1 MTRGKVLLGCNG
13 IEDANAGMAGTV
25 LEIGRELSARDWS
38 PVYRFANAK
47 VNYRLERQL
56 TYMRLLTA
64 SLRERPDAA
73 IISSG
78 DGALISALHPR
89 LPLIVHSH
97 GLEHQMREASV
108 AHGLPNMFGRGHR
121 YIREPAVAF
130 SSRRADALVV
140 QTNEQV
146 HSAIEHYGALP
157 ERVLVIPNAV
167 DDAFFD
173 IPRSPAEAPTVLWIG
188 SWIPLKGIATVPSIF
203 SELRRL
209 VPDARLHLLGTG
221 ISSEEVLADFAA
233 AERDSVTVTPRASRD
248 EVREAL
254 SEAHVGLFT
263 SMFEGFGRAIIE
275 TTAAGVPLVST
286 KAGIAADVVNRGNGV
301 LFDDGDYEAAAHALA
316 GYLTNTD
323 SATAHGSAAREASQ
337 RFRWSAVGEQWD
349 ELLVRVVNNHKS

>member
-1 MTRGKVLLGCNG
+1 
-13 IEDANAGMAGTV
+13 MAGTV
-25 LEIGRELSARDWS
+25 LEIGRELRARNWS
-38 PVYRFANAK
+38 PVYGFANAK
-47 VNYRLERQL
+47 VNDRLERQL

-78 DGALISALHPR
+78 DGALVSALHPR

-108 AHGLPNMFGRGHR
+108 AHGLPNTFGRGHR

-146 HSAIEHYGALP
+146 HYAVERYGARP

-173 IPRSPAEAPTVLWIG
+173 IPRRPAEAPTVLWIG
-188 SWIPLKGIATVPSIF
+188 SWIPRKGILALPSIF

-209 VPDARLHLLGTG
+209 APDVRLHLLGTG
-221 ISSEEVLADFAA
+221 STSEEVLTGFAA
-233 AERDSVTVTPRASRD
+233 ADRDSVTVTPRANRE
-248 EVREAL
+248 EVRQAL

-263 SMFEGFGRAIIE
+263 STFEGFGRAIIE
-275 TTAAGVPLVST
+275 TTAAAVPLVST
-286 KAGIAADVVNRGNGV
+286 RVGIAPDVVSRGNGV
-301 LFDDGDYEAAAHALA
+301 LFDDGDHEAAAHALA
-316 GYLTNTD
+316 SYLTNAD
-323 SATAHGSAAREASQ
+323 AATAHGSAAREASQ
-337 RFRWSAVGEQWD
+337 RFRWSVVGEQWD
-349 ELLVRVVNNHKS
+349 ELLVRVVNKRK

>member
-25 LEIGRELSARDWS
+25 LEIGRELRARDWS
-38 PVYRFANAK
+38 PVYGFAHAN
-47 VNYRLERQL
+47 VNGRLERQL
-56 TYMRLLTA
+56 TYVRLLAA

-78 DGALISALHPR
+78 DGALVAALHPR

-108 AHGLPNMFGRGHR
+108 THGLPNAFGRGHR

-146 HSAIEHYGALP
+146 HYAIEHYGALP

-173 IPRSPAEAPTVLWIG
+173 IPRCQAKAPTVLWIG
-188 SWIPLKGIATVPSIF
+188 SWVPRKGIATLPMIF

-209 VPDARLHLLGTG
+209 MPDARLHLLGTG
-221 ISSEEVLADFAA
+221 AAPGDVLSHFAA
-233 AERDSVTVTPRASRD
+233 ADRAAITVTPRANRD
-248 EVREAL
+248 EVRDAL
-254 SEAHVGLFT
+254 SDAHVGLFT
-263 SMFEGFGRAIIE
+263 STFEGFGRAIIE

-286 KAGIAADVVNRGNGV
+286 RVGIAPDVVNPENGV
-301 LFDDGDYEAAAHALA
+301 LFEHGDYEAAANALA
-316 GYLTNTD
+316 GYLQNTD
-323 SATAHGSAAREASQ
+323 SATAHGSAAREVSQ
-337 RFRWSAVGEQWD
+337 RFRWSVVGEQWA
-349 ELLVRVVNNHKS
+349 ELLVRVVNKQNL